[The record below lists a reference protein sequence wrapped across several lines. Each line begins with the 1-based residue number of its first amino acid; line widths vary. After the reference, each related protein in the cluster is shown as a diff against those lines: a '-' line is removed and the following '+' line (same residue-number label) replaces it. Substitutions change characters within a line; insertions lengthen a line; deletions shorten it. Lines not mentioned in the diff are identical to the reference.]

1 MKCPNCGMELLTG
14 EKFCRECGSKIEIPP
29 QGYCSKCGAK
39 LETTSK
45 FCPECGAK
53 INDDVE
59 HRNNITKTEADN
71 SYRKEAGDNKKIN
84 GSEKPDCKEDSAES
98 KSSDEGACE
107 SEIYE
112 DYTQKKK
119 IMGIEVATL
128 REKLEYACGN
138 KKITVAIAAVLF
150 ALIVLVL
157 IGGNKKNSTN
167 ADDNSAL
174 TSETKFEVVN
184 VVEMAYPE
192 AKEALKKAGFTNVS
206 SNVEDGSDESTWI
219 VVEQSIAEG
228 KLINSDE
235 KIVLTCAMKCKLYL
249 DITSETNLFFSTYD
263 ITITLDDVE
272 IGSVSNGNEFTYLA
286 DVLTGEHE
294 IVFSKSGNVLPQA
307 TKNIVVSG
315 DITYSCDLSHDSSS
329 ISMKNERTE
338 DNINNAALTVVDVT
352 GTILSEAMN
361 TLENIGFSNLKGEP
375 YGNIWDK
382 DNWLVVTQSV
392 SPGTIADKNVFIQLD
407 CISLNDYFKNNY
419 VGKNVCEIQELAEE
433 KGFSLKFVDSSWSD
447 ISENIAAM
455 DEETKEDWIATDA
468 RQYGAADKTAYVTV
482 NYTGETLESTVTPT
496 ATPTAKPTVKPTAT
510 PKPTE
515 TANGANADAN
525 KTDEEDK
532 VLTAENNADLA
543 EILSSQYVDP
553 KKQAEFIKKYK
564 GQTIEFN
571 CVVYYMTKNVDY
583 KTIYSYVLIPGD
595 DLEHASAAIFAV
607 ENVNWLDFKWDNET
621 RPEYLTIGSLMKI
634 RAKVITGDDEL
645 YIYLDPVKTWGR

>member
-1 MKCPNCGMELLTG
+1 
-14 EKFCRECGSKIEIPP
+14 
-29 QGYCSKCGAK
+29 
-39 LETTSK
+39 
-45 FCPECGAK
+45 
-53 INDDVE
+53 
-59 HRNNITKTEADN
+59 
-71 SYRKEAGDNKKIN
+71 
-84 GSEKPDCKEDSAES
+84 
-98 KSSDEGACE
+98 
-107 SEIYE
+107 
-112 DYTQKKK
+112 
-119 IMGIEVATL
+119 
-128 REKLEYACGN
+128 
-138 KKITVAIAAVLF
+138 
-150 ALIVLVL
+150 
-157 IGGNKKNSTN
+157 
-167 ADDNSAL
+167 
-174 TSETKFEVVN
+174 
-184 VVEMAYPE
+184 
-192 AKEALKKAGFTNVS
+192 
-206 SNVEDGSDESTWI
+206 
-219 VVEQSIAEG
+219 
-228 KLINSDE
+228 
-235 KIVLTCAMKCKLYL
+235 
-249 DITSETNLFFSTYD
+249 
-263 ITITLDDVE
+263 
-272 IGSVSNGNEFTYLA
+272 
-286 DVLTGEHE
+286 
-294 IVFSKSGNVLPQA
+294 
-307 TKNIVVSG
+307 
-315 DITYSCDLSHDSSS
+315 
-329 ISMKNERTE
+329 MKNERTE

-571 CVVYYMTKNVDY
+571 CVVCYMTKNVDY